1 MDSRE
6 HQDGERKVG
15 VGVAER
21 GRQTVGGNW
30 IWRIG
35 NRWLVLIGINRMYSV
50 QQAMFNNKRLW
61 IKQIKNKAKMMVLL
75 CNCVKHQN

>member
-1 MDSRE
+1 MPEVCPCYPRHVSVWTMDSRE

-35 NRWLVLIGINRMYSV
+35 NRWLVLIGIN
-50 QQAMFNNKRLW
+50 
-61 IKQIKNKAKMMVLL
+61 
-75 CNCVKHQN
+75 